1 MRIKHLPQ
9 TKRSNPAV
17 KAAPS
22 GRWAHRYVLAASP
35 ALVTFG
41 GWQLALWAYEHFGCQ
56 GNLKYLQPCF
66 AGSINLLPW
75 LGIGLFWCQLL
86 FWVLGPV
93 SAGLILSVAAKQY
106 RAGRTKNI
114 A

>member
-1 MRIKHLPQ
+1 MP
-9 TKRSNPAV
+9 
-17 KAAPS
+17 
-22 GRWAHRYVLAASP
+22 WALRYFLAASP

-56 GNLKYLQPCF
+56 GSLKYLKPCF
-66 AGSINLLPW
+66 VGSINLLPW

-86 FWVLGPV
+86 LWVLGPV
-93 SAGLILSVAAKQY
+93 SAGLLLSVAAKHY
-106 RAGRTKNI
+106 RAGHAKSI